1 MGIEEQQ
8 VGRTVPGG
16 RRNLTELGSRA
27 TASPTHPRV
36 TGLLIAIGCLVIW
49 TAVADEPTKTNAA
62 PDTEIYW
69 SLKPVSRPPVPAVAN
84 RKWKPRNPIDTF
96 LYAKLVELKVA
107 AST

>member
-8 VGRTVPGG
+8 VGRTVPGAP
-16 RRNLTELGSRA
+16 RNPTELGSRA
-27 TASPTHPRV
+27 TASPTYPRV
-36 TGLLIAIGCLVIW
+36 SYLLIAIGCLVIW

-69 SLKPVSRPPVPAVAN
+69 SLKPVSRTPVPAVAN

-96 LYAKLVELKVA
+96 LYAKLAEMKLA
-107 AST
+107 PS